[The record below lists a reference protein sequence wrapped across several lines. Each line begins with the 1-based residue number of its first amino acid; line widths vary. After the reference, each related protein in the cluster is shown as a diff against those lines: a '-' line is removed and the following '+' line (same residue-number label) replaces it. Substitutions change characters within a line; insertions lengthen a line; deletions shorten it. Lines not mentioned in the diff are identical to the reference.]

1 EAMDPQQRLMLEVAY
16 EALEHAGIATEELS
30 GVRAAVMMGVY
41 YGEYQTISAANP
53 DTIDAYSATG
63 NAHAVAVGRI
73 ASLLGLR
80 GPAVAIDSACSSSL
94 VTIHLACQS
103 LRLRESDLALAGGV
117 SLILR
122 PETQIAM
129 AKWGMLSPNG
139 RCYSFDSRADGFV
152 RGEGCGVVVLKRLT
166 DAVRDGD
173 RGLRELR
180 RGTRHRHRAGRPDR
194 IRSAGRSV
202 WPRRE
207 PMCPG
212 RSEIQLRPLG
222 GRGRHRRLHQGRVVR
237 AAGADPAQSQLRA
250 MESGDRPVAH
260 P

>member
-1 EAMDPQQRLMLEVAY
+1 MAGFDADFFGISPREAEAMDPQQRLMLEVAY
-16 EALEHAGIATEELS
+16 EALEHAGIATEDLS

-53 DTIDAYSATG
+53 DAIDAYSATG

-73 ASLLGLR
+73 AYLLGLR

-129 AKWGMLSPNG
+129 AKWGMLSP
-139 RCYSFDSRADGFV
+139 
-152 RGEGCGVVVLKRLT
+152 
-166 DAVRDGD
+166 
-173 RGLRELR
+173 
-180 RGTRHRHRAGRPDR
+180 
-194 IRSAGRSV
+194 
-202 WPRRE
+202 
-207 PMCPG
+207 
-212 RSEIQLRPLG
+212 Q
-222 GRGRHRRLHQGRVVR
+222 
-237 AAGADPAQSQLRA
+237 
-250 MESGDRPVAH
+250 RPVPLLRLPA
-260 P
+260 PTGSSAAKAAASWCSSGSPTRCATATGCWRSCGARRSTRTAAPTA